1 MICSK
6 GNYPIKKDLSSQVY
20 QLLRK
25 IPRGKVTTYK
35 EIAKALGNKNLARVV
50 GNILNKNPKPIAVPC
65 HRVVKSD
72 GNLGGFSLGIKKKIE
87 LLKKEGLQIKAG
99 KIIDFKNKIFRFK
112 YES

>member
-6 GNYPIKKDLSSQVY
+6 GNYPIKKDLSNQVY

-35 EIAKALGNKNLARVV
+35 EIAKTLGNKNLARVV
-50 GNILNKNPKPIAVPC
+50 GNALKKNPCPIIVPC

-72 GNLGGFSLGIKKKIE
+72 GQLGGFSLGT
-87 LLKKEGLQIKAG
+87 KKENR
-99 KIIDFKNKIFRFK
+99 II
-112 YES
+112 

>member
-6 GNYPIKKDLSSQVY
+6 GNYPIKKDLASQVY

-35 EIAKALGNKNLARVV
+35 EIAKALGNKKLARVV
-50 GNILNKNPKPIAVPC
+50 GNILNKNTKPIAIPC

-72 GNLGGFSLGIKKKIE
+72 GKLGGFSLGVKKKIE
-87 LLKKEGLQIKAG
+87 LLKKEGIKIKAG
-99 KIIDFKNKIFRFK
+99 KIIDFENRFF
-112 YES
+112 